1 MSRATQRPLNECN
14 DCGDTWYARGR
25 DLSHKCPYCG
35 STDVQYANNG
45 GCLGVL
51 LVGLL
56 ILAGIGALTG
66 NDSPDPAPTQQE
78 TSEVRPAPAPP
89 AAPPTLPTPPD
100 LPAPPVQQPPIVTRH
115 GATYTYVV
123 PAERFDSVE
132 ETWNTE
138 ILEDPFE

>member
-1 MSRATQRPLNECN
+1 MGRATQRPLNKCN

-35 STDVQYANNG
+35 STDVRYANNG

-66 NDSPDPAPTQQE
+66 NDDSPPAPTQQE
-78 TSEVRPAPAPP
+78 TSEVRELPP
-89 AAPPTLPTPPD
+89 A
-100 LPAPPVQQPPIVTRH
+100 QQPPVATRH

-123 PAERFDSVE
+123 PAERFDSVDE
-132 ETWNTE
+132 QWNTE

>member
-1 MSRATQRPLNECN
+1 MGRATQRPLNKCN

-25 DLSHKCPYCG
+25 DLSHRCPYCG
-35 STDVQYANNG
+35 STDVRYANNG

-66 NDSPDPAPTQQE
+66 NDDSPPAPSQQE
-78 TSEVRPAPAPP
+78 TSEVRPAPPVPRGSLSPERRPP
-89 AAPPTLPTPPD
+89 A
-100 LPAPPVQQPPIVTRH
+100 QQPPVATRH

-123 PAERFDSVE
+123 PAERFDSVD